1 MTEDRSCWR
10 SPRTSSASS
19 RAAGSTGMTLAAAK
33 SKSSG
38 GFGSTTRS
46 NLTRS
51 TGLNRAKSRL
61 SATSRSSTR
70 HGRVLNIEP
79 GTLWLKGKDSGA
91 EITGIRARRPGR
103 AFRSFHMDYKGHRIL
118 VRYAEHGVAAYRPEC
133 GDECDEHENVEKPTT
148 WYTVT
153 TLFRWL
159 SNLVLPGIR
168 PAPVPAPA
176 PA

>member
-10 SPRTSSASS
+10 SPRASSASS

-51 TGLNRAKSRL
+51 TGLNRARAGCPLIAQLNK
-61 SATSRSSTR
+61 A
-70 HGRVLNIEP
+70 RVRMPEYRP
-79 GTLWLKGKDSGA
+79 GTVWLKGKDPGA
-91 EITGIRARRPGR
+91 EITGIRAWRPGH

-153 TLFRWL
+153 TPFRWL

-168 PAPVPAPA
+168 PAPVPAPV
-176 PA
+176 